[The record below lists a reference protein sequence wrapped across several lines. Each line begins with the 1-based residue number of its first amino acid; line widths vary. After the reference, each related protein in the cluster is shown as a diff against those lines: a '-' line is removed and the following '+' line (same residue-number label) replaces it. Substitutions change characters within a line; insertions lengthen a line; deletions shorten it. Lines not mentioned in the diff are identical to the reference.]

1 MTHINLLPWREQ
13 QREQKKRQFI
23 VISVAVALFALLLLS
38 LLWSYLAYQLKQ
50 QQQANQLIVNNQ
62 QQLELQLKQQQR
74 VTEQAQQTMAHMQMM
89 QGLQGQRPVTARLM
103 DELARLMPADA
114 YITKLSRRM
123 NTLTIEGQAASP
135 HVVANLLAQLEASTW
150 FRQAS
155 MQSFVANDETKAVN
169 TVLARFEDRYG
180 SYVVTV
186 DLAEIAMNIPK
197 AMSPIGAKNETTTR

>member
-197 AMSPIGAKNETTTR
+197 AMSPVGAKNETTTR

>member
-169 TVLARFEDRYG
+169 TVLARLEDRYG

>member
-123 NTLTIEGQAASP
+123 NTLTIEGRAASP

-169 TVLARFEDRYG
+169 TVLARLEDRYG

-197 AMSPIGAKNETTTR
+197 AMSPTGAKNETTTR

>member
-186 DLAEIAMNIPK
+186 DLAEIALSLPRS
-197 AMSPIGAKNETTTR
+197 MSPAGAKNESTKH